1 MTTIID
7 IKPLRFTFTKVRF
20 GRNDYFVLTIIN
32 VLEMSY
38 ISKSKIYR
46 SNS

>member
-20 GRNDYFVLTIIN
+20 GRNDYFVFN
-32 VLEMSY
+32 DY
-38 ISKSKIYR
+38 
-46 SNS
+46 